1 MNDDKPLSQ
10 DARLA
15 WFRHE
20 IRNSLN
26 VLTGSLKLLEMGCIP
41 GAQIKLNSKAPFG
54 CPITVVVNDYILS
67 LRLEEAETI
76 ELT

>member
-1 MNDDKPLSQ
+1 MEKTSKTVRHLKIGEAGTICGLS
-10 DARLA
+10 DPA
-15 WFRHE
+15 
-20 IRNSLN
+20 I
-26 VLTGSLKLLEMGCIP
+26 SLKLLEMGCIP

-54 CPITVVVNDYILS
+54 CPVTVVVNDYILS